1 MMFIQKII
9 NQMTTQH
16 WVYYPIAIL
25 LTSVFWISGLT
36 KILHFDVA
44 MAEMAHFNLQP
55 AALFVSMTILVQL
68 LGSLLVIL
76 GGRWIWLGA
85 GALSIFTLA
94 TIPIAH
100 RFWEMPAEQG
110 ALDLA
115 LVQEHFS
122 LIGGLVFAVIVA
134 EFYKRKNSPNYK
146 T

>member
-1 MMFIQKII
+1 MFIQKII
-9 NQMTTQH
+9 NQMTKQY

-36 KILHFDVA
+36 KILHFDAA

-85 GALSIFTLA
+85 GSLSVFTLA

-146 T
+146 A